1 MNFSLEFAT
10 TSISNNII
18 NSLYVIYRSLILLV
32 LTSMMSRMI
41 IFFDDAHSRTLVTQE
56 CENPLIG
63 GIGITRD
70 LKEKIHSQSFFS
82 PLKVNIVWRWSDIG
96 TLGVAAQ
103 DRKRIIQRESLSL
116 SHHFPYWRQWYCQQ
130 VRITP
135 YWWYARMTILALYSI
150 QVENACG
157 SLILQTRSKHAR
169 YMTSENLFIRLLEIC
184 WCHF

>member
-70 LKEKIHSQSFFS
+70 LKKESHSQSFFS

-135 YWWYARMTILALYSI
+135 YWWYARKLILGLYSI
-150 QVENACG
+150 QVENTCG
-157 SLILQTRSKHAR
+157 SLILQTHSKHAR